1 MTQNNPR
8 LWQLAEIISELET
21 VIAAICEDETLT
33 DGEREAQ
40 LEKAFT
46 QWLEAGDSFKYKAE
60 RVAAY
65 IHHQETLAE
74 TRKAEAKR
82 IRTLAEQ
89 TENQVNRLRR
99 YLTNE
104 MLRTGQTRIDGVTVK
119 VGLRRKPTRVM
130 LNVPPEELPPEY
142 VLVEYTPKLTKI
154 KELLKSDD
162 QKAINWAFLSESH
175 EYSLIIR

>member
-1 MTQNNPR
+1 MTQTNPR
-8 LWQLAEIISELET
+8 LWQLAEIIGELET
-21 VIAAICEDETLT
+21 VITDICEDETLT
-33 DGEREAQ
+33 DEEREAK

-46 QWLEAGDSFKYKAE
+46 QWLEAGDSFKHKAE

-65 IHHQETLAE
+65 IHHQEALAE

-154 KELLKSDD
+154 KELLKSDN
-162 QKAINWAFLSESH
+162 QKAIDWAFLSESH